1 MTVKVK
7 WIKKWRLATPSILNA
22 FAYPALEAFNWLM
35 RRAWVDDRPTAL
47 WPLARIMGTILAY
60 TWFRTRA
67 FLMTVNVELDL
78 LEFIADRPIDAG

>member
-1 MTVKVK
+1 
-7 WIKKWRLATPSILNA
+7 
-22 FAYPALEAFNWLM
+22 
-35 RRAWVDDRPTAL
+35 
-47 WPLARIMGTILAY
+47 MGTVLAY